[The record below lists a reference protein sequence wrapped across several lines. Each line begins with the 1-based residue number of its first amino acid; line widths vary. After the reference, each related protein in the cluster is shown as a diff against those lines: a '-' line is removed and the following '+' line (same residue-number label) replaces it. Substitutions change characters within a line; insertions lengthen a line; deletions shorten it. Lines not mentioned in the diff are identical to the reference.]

1 MSMLCQQ
8 QPSDDDPVVQQWVA
22 TAGKGMEKVGKGLV
36 KKVRTKLRKL
46 KGGGGRKPKKEKSDL

>member
-1 MSMLCQQ
+1 M
-8 QPSDDDPVVQQWVA
+8 VQQWVA

-36 KKVRTKLRKL
+36 KKVRAKLRKL